1 MEFFDAIEQI
11 GPVRLLKASF
21 YAYPIVNAL
30 HIAAIGA
37 LLTSVVL
44 LDLRLIGAF
53 AALPKAEFV
62 STFRRI
68 AVLAFAVAALTGL
81 TLFSVRASEYATM
94 PVFLLKM
101 GLIAAALANFLG
113 FVALQRRRSDG
124 EVTAAGL
131 SAAALASIVLWS
143 SVLLCGRFIGFV

>member
-1 MEFFDAIEQI
+1 MEFFEAIEQI

-21 YAYPIVNAL
+21 FAYPVVNAA
-30 HIAAIGA
+30 HIMAVGA

-44 LDLRLIGAF
+44 LDLRLVGAL
-53 AALPKAEFV
+53 ASLPKAAFV
-62 STFRRI
+62 SIFRRI
-68 AVLAFAVAALTGL
+68 AVGAFAVAAMTGL
-81 TLFSVRASEYATM
+81 ALFSVKASEYAVM

-113 FVALQRRRSDG
+113 FAVLQRGGGDDDSSALR
-124 EVTAAGL
+124 
-131 SAAALASIVLWS
+131 AAALASIGLWL

>member
-1 MEFFDAIEQI
+1 MEFFEAIEQI

-21 YAYPIVNAL
+21 FAYPVVNAA
-30 HIAAIGA
+30 HIMAVGA

-44 LDLRLIGAF
+44 LDLRLVGAL
-53 AALPKAEFV
+53 ASLPKAAFV
-62 STFRRI
+62 SIFRRI
-68 AVLAFAVAALTGL
+68 AVGAFAVAALTGL
-81 TLFSVRASEYATM
+81 ALFSVKASEYAVM

-113 FVALQRRRSDG
+113 FAVLQRRGGDDDSSALR
-124 EVTAAGL
+124 
-131 SAAALASIVLWS
+131 AAALASIGLWL

>member
-44 LDLRLIGAF
+44 LDLRLLGAF

-113 FVALQRRRSDG
+113 FVALQRGRSDG

-131 SAAALASIVLWS
+131 RAAALASIVLWS

>member
-1 MEFFDAIEQI
+1 MEFFEAIEQI

-21 YAYPIVNAL
+21 FAYPVVNAA
-30 HIAAIGA
+30 HIMAVGA

-44 LDLRLIGAF
+44 LDLRLVGAL
-53 AALPKAEFV
+53 ASLPKAAFV
-62 STFRRI
+62 SIFRRI
-68 AVLAFAVAALTGL
+68 AVGAFAVAAMTGL
-81 TLFSVRASEYATM
+81 ALFSVKASEYAVM

-113 FVALQRRRSDG
+113 FAVHQRR
-124 EVTAAGL
+124 AGDDDSSAL
-131 SAAALASIVLWS
+131 RAAALASIGLWL

>member
-1 MEFFDAIEQI
+1 MELFDAIEQI

-21 YAYPIVNAL
+21 FAYPVVNSV

-44 LDLRLIGAF
+44 LDLRLLGAL
-53 AALPKAEFV
+53 ASLPKAAFV
-62 STFRRI
+62 SIFRRI
-68 AVLAFAVAALTGL
+68 AVNAFAVAALTGL
-81 TLFSVRASEYATM
+81 ALFSVKASEYAVM

-113 FVALQRRRSDG
+113 FVALQRRTADG
-124 EVTAAGL
+124 EMIP
-131 SAAALASIVLWS
+131 SALRVSALASIGLWL